1 MNGNASLLCLRAIL
15 SLFSGVKTPFILITE
30 DDADDRFLL
39 QTAFA
44 EKKYPTRIEFVE
56 NGVDLIHYLQKL
68 ESNGEQYPI
77 LILLDLNMPKK
88 DGREAL
94 AELKQDQRFKEIPV
108 FVFTTTHN
116 EQEIARCRKLG
127 ASRYIVKPVTF
138 DGLLQVIDELHT
150 FSMDRLQ
157 VR

>member
-1 MNGNASLLCLRAIL
+1 VNS
-15 SLFSGVKTPFILITE
+15 PYILITE

-44 EKKYPTRIEFVE
+44 EKKYPIRIEFAE
-56 NGVDLIHYLQKL
+56 NGVELIQYLQDIEKK
-68 ESNGEQYPI
+68 GEQFPV
-77 LILLDLNMPKK
+77 LVLLDLNMPKK

-94 AELKQDQRFKEIPV
+94 AELKEHTAFKNIPV

-138 DGLLQVIDELHT
+138 DGLLNVIDELNA
-150 FSMDRLQ
+150 FALEKIRVQ
-157 VR
+157 